1 MHVSSSLFYGK
12 KRRKRVRKKKRGKR
26 RKRTATTEEAMRDCI
41 GLFSLMATAAEL
53 YACLD
58 TPMCSV

>member
-12 KRRKRVRKKKRGKR
+12 KEGNGFAKKRGKR

-53 YACLD
+53 DACLD

>member
-1 MHVSSSLFYGK
+1 MFHPACFTE
-12 KRRKRVRKKKRGKR
+12 KKKETGSQKKKGKR

-53 YACLD
+53 DACLD